1 MPAPNLPPRK
11 ASPPPSKTP
20 PLPLS
25 PKLAG
30 LQAMLN
36 ELAKTER
43 TTQLVDYLYDLRRE
57 MLWVA
62 DRLAELDFDAFAF
75 LSGLDEADDDDGD
88 DHDCPE
94 EDW

>member
-11 ASPPPSKTP
+11 APPPVPKTP
-20 PLPLS
+20 SLHLS

-43 TTQLVDYLYDLRRE
+43 TTQLVDYLHDLRRE

-75 LSGLDEADDDDGD
+75 LSELDDEDDDE
-88 DHDCPE
+88 HDCPE
-94 EDW
+94 EEW